1 MRVLVQRSKNSK
13 VIIDNK
19 VYGEIDYGMV
29 LLVCFTY
36 NDNEKVIDYM
46 IDKILNLRIFDD
58 ENGIMNKSLLDISG
72 SILSISQFT
81 LYADTTR
88 GRRPSYVKALNG
100 NEASVL
106 YNIFNSKLKDK
117 NIKLA
122 TGIFGAEME
131 VNIVNDGPIR
141 ILLEKENLDER
152 K

>member
-29 LLVCFTY
+29 LLVCFMY

-131 VNIVNDGPIR
+131 VNIVNDGPIT